1 MAVLIGHARSD
12 EYGRGSGGA
21 AGDQRQSAIPDYKGQ
36 VSISAWYLHNL
47 GWVLIRAK
55 DATARQKIAK
65 NAEYA
70 CNNNNIGYDQSSDN
84 KTLYNIVKNLNYDC
98 SKVTTKCETDCAQLV
113 RVCVLYAGIK
123 CEDFWTLTEKDVLN
137 ATGQFDIYTSDKY
150 CKSSDYLLRGDI
162 LVTKSKGHT
171 VIVLSNGAK
180 VNSDNDN
187 TFKTKVKNFQNFLNK
202 NYLQILTTA
211 KVNQLIVDGE
221 YGPKTRAAAVAVWK
235 YMANKYYGSN
245 LTIGNSNFFESCKA
259 VAVKM
264 TSGEVSKHFTLEEIL
279 NGVLAGK
286 GYDNIKVYQIAKK
299 INGNGSLNAD
309 TWYSLFN

>member
-12 EYGRGSGGA
+12 EYSRASGGA
-21 AGDQRQSAIPDYKGQ
+21 AGDQKQSAIPDYKGQ

-55 DATARQKIAK
+55 NATARQKIAK

-70 CNNNNIGYDQSSDN
+70 CNNKNIGYDQSQN
-84 KTLYNIVKNLNYDC
+84 RTLYDVVKNLNYDC

-123 CEDFWTLTEKDVLN
+123 CGDFWTVTEKDVLN

-162 LVTKSKGHT
+162 LVTRSKGHT
-171 VIVLSNGAK
+171 VVVLSNGAK
-180 VNSDNDN
+180 VNNNNDNN
-187 TFKTKVKNFQNFLNK
+187 TFKTKVKDFQSFLNK

-211 KVNQLIVDGE
+211 KVNQLTVDGE

-264 TSGEVSKHFTLEEIL
+264 TDEEVSKHFTLEEIL

-286 GYDNIKVYQIAKK
+286 GYNNIKVYQVAKK